1 MQQDI
6 ARNLATSMRDECL
19 GNRIGKLHRI
29 VSRRF
34 DQNMRPLGLSG
45 PQLKV
50 LAVLM
55 ENGPVTPS
63 TIADLLAIE
72 RSTISRNVSLMERN
86 GWVESDSA
94 PSGRTKTVSLT
105 ESGVEMLASANDAWS
120 AAQSDVLGMLGPDAI
135 NILDVWLDAATE
147 TDA

>member
-6 ARNLATSMRDECL
+6 AKNLSTSMRDECL